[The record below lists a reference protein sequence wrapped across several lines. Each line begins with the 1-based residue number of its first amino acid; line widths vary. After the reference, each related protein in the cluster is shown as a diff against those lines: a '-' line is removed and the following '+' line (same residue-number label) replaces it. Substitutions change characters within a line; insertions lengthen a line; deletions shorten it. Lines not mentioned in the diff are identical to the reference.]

1 MTDIRPEVSKKNKYW
16 VNNHK
21 YYELKHFC
29 LQYPDW
35 IKTYNA
41 LNDMTVSSI
50 DLREK
55 VAKTNH
61 VSDPTADL
69 ALAKEA
75 ILRKINLVKDVAK
88 RTDEDL
94 YEYLLVAVTQGYSFK
109 YLKTVMNIPCGKDMY
124 YDRYRKF
131 FYLLSKER

>member
-1 MTDIRPEVSKKNKYW
+1 
-16 VNNHK
+16 
-21 YYELKHFC
+21 
-29 LQYPDW
+29 
-35 IKTYNA
+35 
-41 LNDMTVSSI
+41 MTVSSI

-61 VSDPTADL
+61 VSDPTADI

-94 YEYLLVAVTQGYSFK
+94 YEYLLVAITQGYSFK

>member
-61 VSDPTADL
+61 ISDPTADI

-94 YEYLLVAVTQGYSFK
+94 CEYLLVAVTRGYSFK